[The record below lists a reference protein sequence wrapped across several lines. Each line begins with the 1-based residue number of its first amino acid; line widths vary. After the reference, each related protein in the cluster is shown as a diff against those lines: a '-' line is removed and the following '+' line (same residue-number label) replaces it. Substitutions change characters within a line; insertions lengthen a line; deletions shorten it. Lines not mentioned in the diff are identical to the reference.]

1 MNRPKILIEKT
12 GQAPPPS
19 KDFHQL
25 LVTETDHEV
34 IWRTWKISLR
44 KDQRYIPPSQKRV
57 PWEDFHYDEILQN
70 DIARVFHED
79 TLRHVH
85 ATVCGDWL
93 VRLPTDVVVKIASK
107 LDLVDIVRLSAV
119 CRFLRKV
126 CSGDELWEKIF
137 HAHCENVTDEM
148 RAIAKEAGWKKLF
161 FTNKLQLQV
170 QVRRQRQKSGKK
182 KSSTFLTDN

>member
-1 MNRPKILIEKT
+1 MSAGKILIEKSS
-12 GQAPPPS
+12 QAPPPS

-25 LVTETDHEV
+25 IVTETDV

-44 KDQRYIPPSQKRV
+44 KDQRYIPPSQKKV

-70 DIARVFHED
+70 DISRVFHED

-93 VRLPTDVVVKIASK
+93 VRLPESAVVKIASN
-107 LDLVDIVRLSAV
+107 LDLVDIARLGAV
-119 CRFLRKV
+119 CRFLRKI

-137 HAHCENVTDEM
+137 CAHCENVTEEM
-148 RAIAKEAGWKKLF
+148 RAIALESGWKKLF

-170 QVRRQRQKSGKK
+170 KVRRQRQKSAGKK
-182 KSSTFLTDN
+182 KSSTFLTQED